1 MENDKNVIG
10 GKSRHVMIIICLL
23 LGSIGIH
30 NFMFGEN
37 RKGVV
42 KLIFTFIYGISL
54 LLMLYDLIKLI
65 KRSYVIDPKKF
76 I

>member
-10 GKSRHVMIIICLL
+10 GKSRPVMILICLL

-30 NFMFGEN
+30 NFMFGETK
-37 RKGVV
+37 KGIV
-42 KLIFTFIYGISL
+42 KIILVFVWRISI
-54 LLMLYDLIKLI
+54 LLMIYDLIKLI
-65 KRSYVIDPKKF
+65 RRTYVIEPEKF